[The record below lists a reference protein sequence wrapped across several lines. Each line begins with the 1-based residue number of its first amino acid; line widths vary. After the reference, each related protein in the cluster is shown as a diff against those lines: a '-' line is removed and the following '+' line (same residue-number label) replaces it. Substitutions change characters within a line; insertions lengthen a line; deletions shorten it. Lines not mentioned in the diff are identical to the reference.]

1 MRVVS
6 SRPLVWPPIA
16 SVADAHPAV
25 LFLQHTA
32 MYNTDSGRRLCCS
45 QRLFI
50 THKRLCLKPGMPPR
64 VLHYRPHPLLKGPP
78 VSSTW
83 KSEKEKKGHCCA
95 EILGPP
101 PTPPA
106 FSFTWQVYSGLRFDG
121 GWRMVPS
128 FSMEASHLSF
138 MYRKFISWRVMSLWC
153 CLACV
158 VISTSVD
165 STVFLH
171 NILGVGNPK
180 WD

>member
-1 MRVVS
+1 MRVGS

-45 QRLFI
+45 RRLFI

-83 KSEKEKKGHCCA
+83 KSEKGKQGTAVLRYSVPLHHH
-95 EILGPP
+95 PP
-101 PTPPA
+101 SLSHDRSIQA
-106 FSFTWQVYSGLRFDG
+106 LDLMGVDAWCLLFL
-121 GWRMVPS
+121 WRRHI
-128 FSMEASHLSF
+128 FLLCTEN
-138 MYRKFISWRVMSLWC
+138 
-153 CLACV
+153 
-158 VISTSVD
+158 
-165 STVFLH
+165 VFFE
-171 NILGVGNPK
+171 GSCRCGAA
-180 WD
+180 